1 MTQKIKLGFGAW
13 QLGGECTFGGRQ
25 TGWGKLDEAE
35 ARQTLLEALERG
47 ITFFDTAPGYGKGR
61 SERLLGSVFS
71 AVKPPGLQVCTK
83 YGSYENAA
91 GEAYLDFS
99 ADTLRRSVEESLGRL
114 RLDRLDT
121 LLMHGPA
128 DDFDYGVL
136 DIAPFE
142 NLKSQGVIRHYGV
155 SVRSLKGA
163 ENVLNVGFGDT
174 IEAIFN
180 VLDRRAEERFF
191 THPAFSRY
199 RFIGRVPLASGF
211 LSERF
216 LENPGLRFGETDIRS
231 AVSPADR
238 SWYETAVQ
246 KLCFLEELP
255 GGISTSALRYVL
267 HHPATDFVIPGMR
280 NRAQLRNNLMALEL
294 GPLSEE
300 LQTRIKEALPLTNPN
315 WIKH

>member
-1 MTQKIKLGFGAW
+1 MKLGFGAW

-25 TGWGKLDEAE
+25 TGWGKLDEGE
-35 ARQTLLEALERG
+35 ARQTLLEALEKG

-71 AVKPPGLQVCTK
+71 EVDRSALKVCTK
-83 YGSYENAA
+83 YGSYENTR

-99 ADTLRRSVEESLGRL
+99 ENTLLRSVEESLERL
-114 RLDRLDT
+114 QLHHLDT
-121 LLMHGPA
+121 LLLHGPP
-128 DDFDYGVL
+128 DDFDFRSF
-136 DIAPFE
+136 DTTPFE
-142 NLKSQGVIRHYGV
+142 RLKSQGIIAHYGV
-155 SVRSLKGA
+155 SVRSLNGA
-163 ENVLNVGFGDT
+163 ENVLHSGFGDT
-174 IEAIFN
+174 IEGIFN
-180 VLDRRAEERFF
+180 VLDRRVEEQVF
-191 THPAFSRY
+191 THPAFHRH

-216 LENPGLRFGETDIRS
+216 LKNPGLSFGETDIRS
-231 AVSPADR
+231 AVGPSDR

-246 KLCFLEELP
+246 KLSFLEELP
-255 GGISTSALRYVL
+255 GGLSTSALRYVL
-267 HHPATDFVIPGMR
+267 HHPSTDFVIPGMR
-280 NRAQLRNNLMALEL
+280 NRLQLRNNSKALEL